1 MPEEIALFIDF
12 ENIRYSMLNI
22 QRREPDPQELI
33 AVARRYGTVMVA
45 RAYADWSRQ
54 PEPFKGSLTA
64 AMIDRVD
71 CPAKQRDRIRMG
83 TIHYASGNTFPG
95 SLNQNG
101 YVSEPG
107 IASSFAPPPYRQW
120 PSSVTGNSGPL
131 PAISPLQQSNGWSPE
146 VEPLPI
152 PGDLDE
158 NSFSPEEAPSEENF
172 ASPDYQPRDTYRQ
185 GSAYQQPYGQSTP
198 TGPLGNNSTGPLG
211 YPVPYQHSGNTGHMP
226 AVNAGNNNSVVQS
239 TVIQSTVDLNMLMD
253 IIETVFDRPTISTF
267 VLMTGDKDF
276 TRISARL
283 KLRLNKT
290 VIVVGIPGTVSRDL
304 ISSANQFVPL
314 VPSGMSSPLGST
326 TGTLPAIGAN
336 GGFSQSLSSGN
347 TGSMPSLNSINSM
360 GNTGTMSAI
369 NQSGPSAPMG
379 ITGNTGALPAIPYQ
393 GMAHQFQSPYATSMT
408 SNPPLDVF
416 DPQFLQFLDYIDR
429 NWSWRT
435 IIGVSNFIGDPVN
448 PKNRFRGR
456 LTRESARELLNSC
469 IQQSILLLQTDSTGA
484 EDLRLNRMHPGVD
497 DVLKQFVR

>member
-83 TIHYASGNTFPG
+83 TVHYSGNQPSGALGTSMFVPDQGTG
-95 SLNQNG
+95 SL
-101 YVSEPG
+101 
-107 IASSFAPPPYRQW
+107 APTPFQREW
-120 PSSVTGNSGPL
+120 PSESLGNSGPL
-131 PAISPLQQSNGWSPE
+131 PVISSQEIRNEWGSYQETSEIRQPEIEESPLSE
-146 VEPLPI
+146 DEPLTDEGYQLPEYQHR
-152 PGDLDE
+152 DLSRQ
-158 NSFSPEEAPSEENF
+158 NVP
-172 ASPDYQPRDTYRQ
+172 YQT
-185 GSAYQQPYGQSTP
+185 PYGQSAP
-198 TGPLGNNSTGPLG
+198 TGPLSVSSSTGPLG
-211 YPVPYQHSGNTGHMP
+211 YNSTNPAQPTGNTGQMP
-226 AVNAGNNNSVVQS
+226 AINTSGSSTIVQS
-239 TVIQSTVDLNMLMD
+239 TVVQSTVDLNMLMD

-314 VPSGMSSPLGST
+314 VPGGAPV
-326 TGTLPAIGAN
+326 AIGI
-336 GGFSQSLSSGN
+336 GDSGFGSMSMTGN
-347 TGSMPSLNSINSM
+347 TGSMAAISI
-360 GNTGTMSAI
+360 GTPTSQLQAY
-369 NQSGPSAPMG
+369 PMD
-379 ITGNTGALPAIPYQ
+379 AL
-393 GMAHQFQSPYATSMT
+393 
-408 SNPPLDVF
+408 
-416 DPQFLQFLDYIDR
+416 DPQLLQFLDYIDR

-469 IQQSILLLQTDSTGA
+469 IQQGILLVQTDPTGA
-484 EDLRLNRMHPGVD
+484 EDLRLNRAHPGVD
-497 DVLKQFVR
+497 EVLKQFVR

>member
-1 MPEEIALFIDF
+1 MPEDIALFIDF

-83 TIHYASGNTFPG
+83 TVHYPSGSSPTGLPPEQGTGTLPRQWTSSLSGNTGSLPTMQPNTGTNEWPPESDAQPSSLEEVDESVNRLGPLLPEDEEQDVDEEFPSDFPSRDSYRSSYHYASPY
-95 SLNQNG
+95 SQ
-101 YVSEPG
+101 
-107 IASSFAPPPYRQW
+107 SS
-120 PSSVTGNSGPL
+120 
-131 PAISPLQQSNGWSPE
+131 
-146 VEPLPI
+146 
-152 PGDLDE
+152 
-158 NSFSPEEAPSEENF
+158 
-172 ASPDYQPRDTYRQ
+172 
-185 GSAYQQPYGQSTP
+185 P
-198 TGPLGNNSTGPLG
+198 TGPLGQSNTSPLG
-211 YPVPYQHSGNTGHMP
+211 YSNAQHISNTGHMA
-226 AVNAGNNNSVVQS
+226 AVSPSSSTIVQS
-239 TVIQSTVDLNMLMD
+239 TVVQSTVDLNMLMD

-314 VPSGMSSPLGST
+314 VPGGNTGGMGFPISTGSGFGQ
-326 TGTLPAIGAN
+326 I
-336 GGFSQSLSSGN
+336 SSGN
-347 TGSMPSLNSINSM
+347 TG
-360 GNTGTMSAI
+360 TM
-369 NQSGPSAPMG
+369 
-379 ITGNTGALPAIPYQ
+379 PAIPYS
-393 GMAHQFQSPYATSMT
+393 ASTTTSSGPLPAYGNGT
-408 SNPPLDVF
+408 PPMEVL

-456 LTRESARELLNSC
+456 LTRESARDLLNTC
-469 IQQSILLLQTDSTGA
+469 IQQSILILHTDPTGA
-484 EDLRLNRMHPGVD
+484 EDLRLNRSHPGVD
-497 DVLKQFVR
+497 EVLKQFVR

>member
-1 MPEEIALFIDF
+1 MPEDIALFIDF

-83 TIHYASGNTFPG
+83 TIHYASGNTPTG
-95 SLNQNG
+95 MLNNSTNF
-101 YVSEPG
+101 VSEQGTGAFP
-107 IASSFAPPPYRQW
+107 ASPRQW
-120 PSSVTGNSGPL
+120 PSTVSGNSGAL
-131 PAISPLQQSNGWSPE
+131 PALTPAAANNEWDPDQETSHPL
-146 VEPLPI
+146 
-152 PGDLDE
+152 E
-158 NSFSPEEAPSEENF
+158 NDIEENL
-172 ASPDYQPRDTYRQ
+172 PLEDEQPTEETY
-185 GSAYQQPYGQSTP
+185 SMSEYQQRDLYRSYQNSYGQSSP
-198 TGPLGNNSTGPLG
+198 TGPLASNTGPLG
-211 YPVPYQHSGNTGHMP
+211 YPPPANQHTGTGTTGHMP
-226 AVNAGNNNSVVQS
+226 AVNSGGSSTIVQS
-239 TVIQSTVDLNMLMD
+239 TVVQSTVDLNMLMD
-253 IIETVFDRPTISTF
+253 IIETVFDRPTITTF

-314 VPSGMSSPLGST
+314 VPGGA
-326 TGTLPAIGAN
+326 GTP
-336 GGFSQSLSSGN
+336 
-347 TGSMPSLNSINSM
+347 M
-360 GNTGTMSAI
+360 NTGT
-369 NQSGPSAPMG
+369 
-379 ITGNTGALPAIPYQ
+379 TGALPAIQPGSFSMSSTGITGAMAAVNYQ
-393 GMAHQFQSPYATSMT
+393 GSSSQQFQLPFGT
-408 SNPPLDVF
+408 PPMDVL

-456 LTRESARELLNSC
+456 LTRESARELLNTC
-469 IQQSILLLQTDSTGA
+469 IQQGILLVQTDSTGA
-484 EDLRLNRMHPGVD
+484 EDLRLNRAHPGVD
-497 DVLKQFVR
+497 EVLKLFVR

>member
-1 MPEEIALFIDF
+1 VPEEIALFIDF

-83 TIHYASGNTFPG
+83 TVHYTGNQPGGALGTSMFVPDQGTG
-95 SLNQNG
+95 SLTPTPFQREWPA
-101 YVSEPG
+101 EPL
-107 IASSFAPPPYRQW
+107 
-120 PSSVTGNSGPL
+120 GNSGPL
-131 PAISPLQQSNGWSPE
+131 PAIPSQEIRNEWGSYQGTSEIGQPE
-146 VEPLPI
+146 I
-152 PGDLDE
+152 DE
-158 NSFSPEEAPSEENF
+158 NPLSEDESLTDEGYQLPE
-172 ASPDYQPRDTYRQ
+172 
-185 GSAYQQPYGQSTP
+185 YQQRDLSRQNVPYQNPYGQSAP
-198 TGPLGNNSTGPLG
+198 TGPLGFSSSTGPLG
-211 YPVPYQHSGNTGHMP
+211 YNSSNPVQPTGNTGQMP
-226 AVNAGNNNSVVQS
+226 AINASGSSTIVQS
-239 TVIQSTVDLNMLMD
+239 TVVQSTVDLNMLMD

-314 VPSGMSSPLGST
+314 VPGGVPA
-326 TGTLPAIGAN
+326 AIGISDS
-336 GGFSQSLSSGN
+336 GFGSMSMTGN
-347 TGSMPSLNSINSM
+347 TGSMAAITL
-360 GNTGTMSAI
+360 GTPTS
-369 NQSGPSAPMG
+369 QLQPYPMD
-379 ITGNTGALPAIPYQ
+379 AL
-393 GMAHQFQSPYATSMT
+393 
-408 SNPPLDVF
+408 
-416 DPQFLQFLDYIDR
+416 DPQLLQFLDYIDR

-456 LTRESARELLNSC
+456 LTRDSARELLNSC
-469 IQQSILLLQTDSTGA
+469 IQQGILLVQTDPTGA
-484 EDLRLNRMHPGVD
+484 EDLRLNRAHPGVD
-497 DVLKQFVR
+497 EVLKQFVR

>member
-1 MPEEIALFIDF
+1 MPEDIALFIDF

-83 TIHYASGNTFPG
+83 TVHYGSSPTGAPGTPGSPQDGSASG
-95 SLNQNG
+95 
-101 YVSEPG
+101 
-107 IASSFAPPPYRQW
+107 SFAKQW
-120 PSSVTGNSGPL
+120 PSSLSGNSGPL
-131 PAISPLQQSNGWSPE
+131 PAITPQSMNAGWPIE
-146 VEPLPI
+146 QDIPLPSQ
-152 PGDLDE
+152 PEADE
-158 NSFSPEEAPSEENF
+158 NTFSPDEQPTEEQYGIADF
-172 ASPDYQPRDTYRQ
+172 PRESYRQ
-185 GSAYQQPYGQSTP
+185 HPSYGVSP
-198 TGPLGNNSTGPLG
+198 SGPLGQGGTGPLG
-211 YPVPYQHSGNTGHMP
+211 YSNSYTSTGNTGHMP
-226 AVNAGNNNSVVQS
+226 AINPGTAGNGAVQS

-314 VPSGMSSPLGST
+314 VPNGST
-326 TGTLPAIGAN
+326 GA
-336 GGFSQSLSSGN
+336 
-347 TGSMPSLNSINSM
+347 
-360 GNTGTMSAI
+360 MSAI
-369 NQSGPSAPMG
+369 QSMG
-379 ITGNTGALPAIPYQ
+379 MTGNTGALPAINGSFMQQQQQLQQPLPSSMSS
-393 GMAHQFQSPYATSMT
+393 GNTGAMPAINFAGGSSQFQSPFGTSSLMAQ
-408 SNPPLDVF
+408 PPMDVL

-435 IIGVSNFIGDPVN
+435 VIGVSNFIGDPVN

-456 LTRESARELLNSC
+456 LTRESARELLNTC
-469 IQQSILLLQTDSTGA
+469 IQQGILLLQTDATGA

-497 DVLKQFVR
+497 EVLKQFVR

>member
-1 MPEEIALFIDF
+1 VPEDIALFIDF

-83 TIHYASGNTFPG
+83 TIHYASGNPPTGALG
-95 SLNQNG
+95 SSSYVAEQGSAG
-101 YVSEPG
+101 YSRP
-107 IASSFAPPPYRQW
+107 W
-120 PSSVTGNSGPL
+120 PSASGSSGPL
-131 PAISPLQQSNGWSPE
+131 PAINPQMMGWGSESETPISGEMDDDTLLPEDEPSTEEGYNTTEYQQRESYRQ
-146 VEPLPI
+146 
-152 PGDLDE
+152 
-158 NSFSPEEAPSEENF
+158 
-172 ASPDYQPRDTYRQ
+172 ASPYT
-185 GSAYQQPYGQSTP
+185 GSYGQTP
-198 TGPLGNNSTGPLG
+198 TGPLGQSNTGPLG
-211 YPVPYQHSGNTGHMP
+211 YPTAPTQHTATTGHMP
-226 AVNAGNNNSVVQS
+226 AINSGNSTIVQS
-239 TVIQSTVDLNMLMD
+239 TVVQSTVDLNMLMD

-283 KLRLNKT
+283 KLRLNKN

-314 VPSGMSSPLGST
+314 VPGNVTGN
-326 TGTLPAIGAN
+326 TGTLPAM
-336 GGFSQSLSSGN
+336 
-347 TGSMPSLNSINSM
+347 TPPT
-360 GNTGTMSAI
+360 GNTGTMPAV
-369 NQSGPSAPMG
+369 NYSGS
-379 ITGNTGALPAIPYQ
+379 TS
-393 GMAHQFQSPYATSMT
+393 QFQQVPYGA
-408 SNPPLDVF
+408 PQIDIL

-456 LTRESARELLNSC
+456 LTRESARELLNTC
-469 IQQSILLLQTDSTGA
+469 IQQNILLVQTDPTGA

-497 DVLKQFVR
+497 EVLKQFVR

>member
-45 RAYADWSRQ
+45 RAYADWTRQ

-83 TIHYASGNTFPG
+83 TVHYSSGNSPSGALG
-95 SLNQNG
+95 SSGLVTEQNSG
-101 YVSEPG
+101 
-107 IASSFAPPPYRQW
+107 SFARQW
-120 PSSVTGNSGPL
+120 PSGPLSNSGPL
-131 PAISPLQQSNGWSPE
+131 PAIAPQNTGNDWGSYADSTEAKTTGVDDGLLEDGE
-146 VEPLPI
+146 ALA
-152 PGDLDE
+152 DE
-158 NSFSPEEAPSEENF
+158 GYL
-172 ASPDYQPRDTYRQ
+172 PDYSGRETARQ
-185 GSAYQQPYGQSTP
+185 FQTFPNQYAQSTH
-198 TGPLGNNSTGPLG
+198 TGPLGGTPMA
-211 YPVPYQHSGNTGHMP
+211 HTGNTGHLP
-226 AVNAGNNNSVVQS
+226 AVNAGGANTIVQS
-239 TVIQSTVDLNMLMD
+239 TVTQSTVDLNMLMD
-253 IIETVFDRPTISTF
+253 IIETVFDRPSISTF

-314 VPSGMSSPLGST
+314 IPGGPGASDTGYSSYSQTGSLGLS
-326 TGTLPAIGAN
+326 N
-336 GGFSQSLSSGN
+336 SSGN
-347 TGSMPSLNSINSM
+347 TGS
-360 GNTGTMSAI
+360 
-369 NQSGPSAPMG
+369 
-379 ITGNTGALPAIPYQ
+379 LPAITSS
-393 GMAHQFQSPYATSMT
+393 MASIPASPYPAGGRYLMDT
-408 SNPPLDVF
+408 L

-435 IIGVSNFIGDPVN
+435 IIGVSNFIGDPLN

-456 LTRESARELLNSC
+456 LTRESARELLNVC
-469 IQQSILLLQTDSTGA
+469 IQQGILLLQSDSTGA
-484 EDLRLNRMHPGVD
+484 EDLRLNRTHPGVD
-497 DVLKQFVR
+497 EVLKQFVR

>member
-1 MPEEIALFIDF
+1 VPEEIALFIDF

-83 TIHYASGNTFPG
+83 TVHYTGNQPGGALGTSMFVPDQGTG
-95 SLNQNG
+95 SLTPTPFQREWPA
-101 YVSEPG
+101 EPL
-107 IASSFAPPPYRQW
+107 
-120 PSSVTGNSGPL
+120 GNSGPL
-131 PAISPLQQSNGWSPE
+131 PAIPSQEIRNEWGSYQDTSEIGQPE
-146 VEPLPI
+146 I
-152 PGDLDE
+152 DE
-158 NSFSPEEAPSEENF
+158 NPLSEDESLTDEGYQLPE
-172 ASPDYQPRDTYRQ
+172 
-185 GSAYQQPYGQSTP
+185 YQQRDLSRQNVPYQNPYGQSAP
-198 TGPLGNNSTGPLG
+198 TGPLGFSSSTGPLG
-211 YPVPYQHSGNTGHMP
+211 YNSSNPVQPTGNTGQMP
-226 AVNAGNNNSVVQS
+226 AINASGSSTIVQS
-239 TVIQSTVDLNMLMD
+239 TVVQSTVDLNMLMD

-314 VPSGMSSPLGST
+314 VPGGVPA
-326 TGTLPAIGAN
+326 AIGISDS
-336 GGFSQSLSSGN
+336 GFGSMSMTGN
-347 TGSMPSLNSINSM
+347 TGSMAAIT
-360 GNTGTMSAI
+360 TGTPTSQL
-369 NQSGPSAPMG
+369 QSYPMD
-379 ITGNTGALPAIPYQ
+379 AL
-393 GMAHQFQSPYATSMT
+393 
-408 SNPPLDVF
+408 
-416 DPQFLQFLDYIDR
+416 DPQLLQFLDYIDR

-469 IQQSILLLQTDSTGA
+469 IQQGILLVQTDPTGA
-484 EDLRLNRMHPGVD
+484 EDLRLNRAHPGVD
-497 DVLKQFVR
+497 EVLKQFVR

>member
-1 MPEEIALFIDF
+1 MPEDIALFIDF

-45 RAYADWSRQ
+45 RAYADWTRQ

-83 TIHYASGNTFPG
+83 TVHYPSGNTPTGALGSTGYPG
-95 SLNQNG
+95 EQ
-101 YVSEPG
+101 G
-107 IASSFAPPPYRQW
+107 IASLPRSW
-120 PSSVTGNSGPL
+120 SSGTTGSL
-131 PAISPLQQSNGWSPE
+131 PAIPPPTPGNGWSYQ
-146 VEPLPI
+146 EPPLSLENDLEENLP
-152 PGDLDE
+152 PTEDLP
-158 NSFSPEEAPSEENF
+158 PEEGYETN
-172 ASPDYQPRDTYRQ
+172 DYQPRENLQ
-185 GSAYQQPYGQSTP
+185 QSAPNSSALPYQQSYGQPTP
-198 TGPLGNNSTGPLG
+198 SGPLGQSGTGPLG
-211 YPVPYQHSGNTGHMP
+211 YANAPHTGNTGHLP
-226 AVNAGNNNSVVQS
+226 AINPNNSGNNTVVQS

-314 VPSGMSSPLGST
+314 VPGGNSTMMGLPPLTGSLGPLGQPS
-326 TGTLPAIGAN
+326 
-336 GGFSQSLSSGN
+336 SSGN
-347 TGSMPSLNSINSM
+347 TGAM
-360 GNTGTMSAI
+360 
-369 NQSGPSAPMG
+369 
-379 ITGNTGALPAIPYQ
+379 PAIPY
-393 GMAHQFQSPYATSMT
+393 ASSPAPQYS
-408 SNPPLDVF
+408 SYNSPPMDVL

-435 IIGVSNFIGDPVN
+435 IIGVSNFIGDAVN

-456 LTRESARELLNSC
+456 LTRESARELLNTC
-469 IQQSILLLQTDSTGA
+469 IQQNILLLQTDATGA
-484 EDLRLNRMHPGVD
+484 EDLRLNRTHPGVD
-497 DVLKQFVR
+497 EVLRQFVR

>member
-1 MPEEIALFIDF
+1 
-12 ENIRYSMLNI
+12 MLNI

-83 TIHYASGNTFPG
+83 TVHYTGNQPSGALGTSMFVPDQGTG
-95 SLNQNG
+95 SLTPTPFQREWP
-101 YVSEPG
+101 SEPL
-107 IASSFAPPPYRQW
+107 
-120 PSSVTGNSGPL
+120 GNSGPL
-131 PAISPLQQSNGWSPE
+131 PVIPSQEIRNEWGSYQDTSEIGQPE
-146 VEPLPI
+146 I
-152 PGDLDE
+152 DE
-158 NSFSPEEAPSEENF
+158 NPLSEDESLTDEGYQLPE
-172 ASPDYQPRDTYRQ
+172 
-185 GSAYQQPYGQSTP
+185 YQQRDLSRQNAPYQTPYGQSTP
-198 TGPLGNNSTGPLG
+198 TGPLGFSSNTGPLG
-211 YPVPYQHSGNTGHMP
+211 YNSSNPVQPTGNTGQMP
-226 AVNAGNNNSVVQS
+226 AINMGGSSTIVQS
-239 TVIQSTVDLNMLMD
+239 TVVQSTVDLNMLMD

-314 VPSGMSSPLGST
+314 VPGGNTGGMGFPPNTGSGFGQM
-326 TGTLPAIGAN
+326 
-336 GGFSQSLSSGN
+336 SSGN
-347 TGSMPSLNSINSM
+347 TGSMP
-360 GNTGTMSAI
+360 AI
-369 NQSGPSAPMG
+369 SYTASTTSTTAQ
-379 ITGNTGALPAIPYQ
+379 LPAY
-393 GMAHQFQSPYATSMT
+393 GNGT
-408 SNPPLDVF
+408 PPMDVL

-469 IQQSILLLQTDSTGA
+469 IQQGILLVQTDPTGA
-484 EDLRLNRMHPGVD
+484 EDLRLNRAHPGVD
-497 DVLKQFVR
+497 EVLKQFVR

>member
-1 MPEEIALFIDF
+1 MPEDIALFIDF

-83 TIHYASGNTFPG
+83 TVHYGGGTPTGALGSPNATPEQGGGTYPSRSWATGNTG
-95 SLNQNG
+95 Q
-101 YVSEPG
+101 
-107 IASSFAPPPYRQW
+107 
-120 PSSVTGNSGPL
+120 L
-131 PAISPLQQSNGWSPE
+131 PAIPRQPSENGWSYQDANPPAQSE
-146 VEPLPI
+146 VEEDFLPS
-152 PGDLDE
+152 DE
-158 NSFSPEEAPSEENF
+158 PTPNEGYDTA
-172 ASPDYQPRDTYRQ
+172 DYQQREGSRQ
-185 GSAYQQPYGQSTP
+185 SYPYPQPYTKPP
-198 TGPLGNNSTGPLG
+198 TGPLGQNTTGPLG
-211 YPVPYQHSGNTGHMP
+211 YSNSQHTGNTGYLP
-226 AVNAGNNNSVVQS
+226 AVNASSSTIVQS
-239 TVIQSTVDLNMLMD
+239 TVVQSTVDLNMLMD

-314 VPSGMSSPLGST
+314 VPGGGPVGIGTGDSGFGSMSMT
-326 TGTLPAIGAN
+326 
-336 GGFSQSLSSGN
+336 GN
-347 TGSMPSLNSINSM
+347 TGSMNAISI
-360 GNTGTMSAI
+360 G
-369 NQSGPSAPMG
+369 APTSQLQPYPMD
-379 ITGNTGALPAIPYQ
+379 AL
-393 GMAHQFQSPYATSMT
+393 
-408 SNPPLDVF
+408 
-416 DPQFLQFLDYIDR
+416 DPQLLQFLDYIDR

-456 LTRESARELLNSC
+456 LTRDSARELLNSC
-469 IQQSILLLQTDSTGA
+469 IQQGILLVQTDPTGA
-484 EDLRLNRMHPGVD
+484 EDLRLNRAHPGVD
-497 DVLKQFVR
+497 EVLKQFVR

>member
-1 MPEEIALFIDF
+1 VPEDIALFIDF

-83 TIHYASGNTFPG
+83 TVHYPGTTPTGALSASESAYG
-95 SLNQNG
+95 
-101 YVSEPG
+101 
-107 IASSFAPPPYRQW
+107 YRQW
-120 PSSVTGNSGPL
+120 PTGPLGNSGPL
-131 PAISPLQQSNGWSPE
+131 PAITPQQLSSDW
-146 VEPLPI
+146 
-152 PGDLDE
+152 
-158 NSFSPEEAPSEENF
+158 
-172 ASPDYQPRDTYRQ
+172 
-185 GSAYQQPYGQSTP
+185 SAYQENSSLDQPDTEERPRIEDEQVPDEGYGIADYPPRERQQSPYTGSYGQSQP
-198 TGPLGNNSTGPLG
+198 TGPLSFGGGNTGPLG
-211 YPVPYQHSGNTGHMP
+211 FPSSSSVQSTGNTGHMP
-226 AVNAGNNNSVVQS
+226 AISSASGHMPAVNASGGGNTVVQS

-314 VPSGMSSPLGST
+314 VPGGSSTIAGG
-326 TGTLPAIGAN
+326 TGN
-336 GGFSQSLSSGN
+336 GGFGSLSGN
-347 TGSMPSLNSINSM
+347 TGS
-360 GNTGTMSAI
+360 
-369 NQSGPSAPMG
+369 
-379 ITGNTGALPAIPYQ
+379 LPAITLNTPASSLQPYP
-393 GMAHQFQSPYATSMT
+393 MEV
-408 SNPPLDVF
+408 L

-435 IIGVSNFIGDPVN
+435 VIGVSNFIGDPVN

-456 LTRESARELLNSC
+456 LTRDSARELLNLC
-469 IQQSILLLQTDSTGA
+469 IQQGILLLQTDPSGA
-484 EDLRLNRMHPGVD
+484 EDLRLNRNHPGVD
-497 DVLKQFVR
+497 EVLKQFVR

>member
-1 MPEEIALFIDF
+1 VPEDIALFIDF

-83 TIHYASGNTFPG
+83 TVHYPSGSSPTG
-95 SLNQNG
+95 TVQ
-101 YVSEPG
+101 EPG
-107 IASSFAPPPYRQW
+107 TGALPKPW
-120 PSSVTGNSGPL
+120 PSSMPGNTGSL
-131 PAISPLQQSNGWSPE
+131 PAIQPNAGNTGWSPE
-146 VEPLPI
+146 SDVSPSSLEEIDDSVNRLDPLLPE
-152 PGDLDE
+152 DE
-158 NSFSPEEAPSEENF
+158 QDVDEEYPSDF
-172 ASPDYQPRDTYRQ
+172 ASRDAYRPN
-185 GSAYQQPYGQSTP
+185 YPYASSYSQSSP
-198 TGPLGNNSTGPLG
+198 TGPLGQS
-211 YPVPYQHSGNTGHMP
+211 NTGHMA
-226 AVNAGNNNSVVQS
+226 AVNPSSSTIVQS
-239 TVIQSTVDLNMLMD
+239 TVVQSTVDLNMLMD

-314 VPSGMSSPLGST
+314 VPGGVSSS
-326 TGTLPAIGAN
+326 
-336 GGFSQSLSSGN
+336 
-347 TGSMPSLNSINSM
+347 TGSLPVPGSGLIQ
-360 GNTGTMSAI
+360 MS
-369 NQSGPSAPMG
+369 PSAPLVSS
-379 ITGNTGALPAIPYQ
+379 TGSIPAVNFANTAA
-393 GMAHQFQSPYATSMT
+393 QFQLPYGNNIPM
-408 SNPPLDVF
+408 DVL

-456 LTRESARELLNSC
+456 LTRESARELLNIC
-469 IQQSILLLQTDSTGA
+469 IQQNILLVQTDATGA

-497 DVLKQFVR
+497 EVLKQFVR

>member
-1 MPEEIALFIDF
+1 MPEDIALFIDF

-54 PEPFKGSLTA
+54 PDPFKGSLTA

-83 TIHYASGNTFPG
+83 TVHYPSGNPPTGSLASPFVPDQGTGALPRPWSPSLSGNTG
-95 SLNQNG
+95 SLPTFPSNTGTNAWPPE
-101 YVSEPG
+101 SD
-107 IASSFAPPPYRQW
+107 AS
-120 PSSVTGNSGPL
+120 PSSLEEVDEDINHIGPL
-131 PAISPLQQSNGWSPE
+131 LPE
-146 VEPLPI
+146 DEP
-152 PGDLDE
+152 DVDE
-158 NSFSPEEAPSEENF
+158 EFPSEF
-172 ASPDYQPRDTYRQ
+172 PSRDTYRPNYHY
-185 GSAYQQPYGQSTP
+185 GSSYSQSSP
-198 TGPLGNNSTGPLG
+198 TGPLGQSNTGPLG
-211 YPVPYQHSGNTGHMP
+211 YSNTQHTGNTGHMS
-226 AVNAGNNNSVVQS
+226 AVNPGSSTIVQS
-239 TVIQSTVDLNMLMD
+239 TVVQSTVDLNMLMD

-314 VPSGMSSPLGST
+314 VPGGVSSSTGSLPVSGGSGIVQLSPSATLGS
-326 TGTLPAIGAN
+326 G
-336 GGFSQSLSSGN
+336 
-347 TGSMPSLNSINSM
+347 TGSSIPAVNFANTAAQFQLPY
-360 GNTGTMSAI
+360 GN
-369 NQSGPSAPMG
+369 SAPM
-379 ITGNTGALPAIPYQ
+379 
-393 GMAHQFQSPYATSMT
+393 
-408 SNPPLDVF
+408 DVL

-456 LTRESARELLNSC
+456 LTRESARELLNVC
-469 IQQSILLLQTDSTGA
+469 IQQNILLVQTDATGA

-497 DVLKQFVR
+497 EVLKQFVR

>member
-1 MPEEIALFIDF
+1 MPEDIALFIDF

-54 PEPFKGSLTA
+54 PEPYKGSLTA
-64 AMIDRVD
+64 AMIDRID

-83 TIHYASGNTFPG
+83 TVHYSGNPPTGALGSPGVHPDQGSGGFPSG
-95 SLNQNG
+95 S
-101 YVSEPG
+101 YP
-107 IASSFAPPPYRQW
+107 ARPW
-120 PSSVTGNSGPL
+120 PTGLTGNSGPL
-131 PAISPLQQSNGWSPE
+131 PAITPNAGNDWTPYQDAPPSTPSNLDESLVPIDE
-146 VEPLPI
+146 QPLP
-152 PGDLDE
+152 E
-158 NSFSPEEAPSEENF
+158 EENYDPVDF
-172 ASPDYQPRDTYRQ
+172 PQSEVARSTLPYQN
-185 GSAYQQPYGQSTP
+185 PYGQTP
-198 TGPLGNNSTGPLG
+198 PSGPLGLSNTGPLG
-211 YPVPYQHSGNTGHMP
+211 YSNAQQSGNTGHMP
-226 AVNAGNNNSVVQS
+226 AISSSGSNTIVQS
-239 TVIQSTVDLNMLMD
+239 TVVQSTVDLNMLMD

-314 VPSGMSSPLGST
+314 VPGGNAVG
-326 TGTLPAIGAN
+326 TGFPPNTG
-336 GGFSQSLSSGN
+336 GGFGQMSSGN
-347 TGSMPSLNSINSM
+347 TGSMPAISFAAS
-360 GNTGTMSAI
+360 TGMSSS
-369 NQSGPSAPMG
+369 Q
-379 ITGNTGALPAIPYQ
+379 LPAY
-393 GMAHQFQSPYATSMT
+393 GNGT
-408 SNPPLDVF
+408 PPMDAL

-435 IIGVSNFIGDPVN
+435 IIGVSNFIGDPLN

-456 LTRESARELLNSC
+456 LTRDSARELLNTC
-469 IQQSILLLQTDSTGA
+469 IQQSILIVHTDPTGA
-484 EDLRLNRMHPGVD
+484 EDLRLNRSHPGVD
-497 DVLKQFVR
+497 EVLQQFVR